1 MPREHI
7 VVGLDIGTEFIRT
20 TIGQL
25 TAEEPH
31 PSIIGVGVAPAS
43 GLRRGNVVD
52 VEETVKSIAAS
63 VEEAERTSGVSV
75 GSAYVNISGGHI
87 ESQNSRGVVAVSRAD
102 SEIGSEDV
110 SRAVEAAKA
119 VAVPS
124 NKDIIHVIPREYI
137 VDGQEGI
144 KDPIGMSGIRLEVET
159 HIITAA
165 TPQIKNLRKCVYQA
179 GIELEDLVLSGLAAA
194 QGVLGKRQKELGVAI
209 LDIGAGV
216 SDLVV
221 FEEGDVFASSVLPVG
236 GSHVTNDLAI
246 GLKTDTDIAERVKL
260 EYGHARP
267 GDIKGKETIDL
278 GELTQGDEENKVAKK
293 LIAEIVEARMT
304 ELLGLAKKQLK
315 SMDRDGKLPAGV
327 VLTGGGAKLP
337 GVVDLAKEQL
347 GLPAQVGFPSD
358 LKGMIDKVDDPSFA
372 TSIGLMLWGLD
383 NNLQLR
389 TTNRFGSLP
398 GVQYLDSVKSVVK
411 RFLP

>member
-31 PSIIGVGVAPAS
+31 PSIIGVGIAPAA
-43 GLRRGNVVD
+43 GLRRGNVIDVD
-52 VEETVKSIAAS
+52 ETVKSIAAS

-75 GSAYVNISGGHI
+75 GSAYVNISGSHI

-102 SEIGSEDV
+102 SEIGPEDV

-137 VDGQEGI
+137 VDGQEGV

-159 HIITAA
+159 HIVTAA

-179 GIELEDLVLSGLAAA
+179 GIELDDLVFTGLASA

-221 FEEGDVFASSVLPVG
+221 FEEGDVYASAVLPVG

-246 GLKTDTDIAERVKL
+246 GLKTDTDVAEQVKL

-267 GDIKGKETIDL
+267 ADIKGKETVDL
-278 GELTQGDEENKVAKK
+278 GELTQGDENQVAKR

-304 ELLGLAKKQLK
+304 ELCGLVKKELK
-315 SMDRDGKLPAGV
+315 RVDRDRKLPAGV

-337 GVVDLAKEQL
+337 GAVDLAKDRL
-347 GLPAQVGFPSD
+347 GLPAQVGFPSE

-372 TSIGLMLWGLD
+372 TSIGLMLWGLEGD
-383 NNLQLR
+383 QQLR
-389 TTNRFGSLP
+389 TTNRFGNLP
-398 GVQYLDSVKSVVK
+398 GAQYIDSVKSVVK